1 MLCRREPFALL
12 GHGGLGGLLLDLPQ
26 GGIQGAADLGQA
38 LLFAG
43 ELRFGDR
50 LGDLGIDAIQH
61 LLGLGQPFALGIHH
75 CMIGLGGQGAGG
87 GVQFLVD
94 LGKTGLGLVAQRPHH
109 IHFNLAGAGINRENG
124 IAKIAHFTLYTV
136 NLAVQLVLLQDCADP
151 HLSQAVLLVAQQAFG
166 LCRPLIE
173 RGQGRPQPSQLP
185 IDHRHSLGNRR
196 DRLAQVGELALD
208 QLQFAND
215 VWDRLVNDVRDL
227 LDGLAQLL
235 AQVFATDLPIQD
247 VENRGGVVG
256 GFPAGRKQT
265 RFAVG
270 VDGPQPHVIGGV
282 WLQPLKR
289 HECTQARIGGL
300 GLHLGQG
307 QLHFAPPPFAEG
319 AVGLATGEH
328 RAEGQGPVACLNLD
342 PHGDSGHLDGE
353 IDRRNRRRGA
363 GHGDGADLAHVVSG
377 RQAIHPARL
386 PRHLGSQHHHRGLAG
401 VKALDDHLV
410 VGDGADVAPG
420 QHALDHLA
428 NLFHFIPE
436 LIRHGYTARG

>member
-1 MLCRREPFALL
+1 M
-12 GHGGLGGLLLDLPQ
+12 
-26 GGIQGAADLGQA
+26 
-38 LLFAG
+38 
-43 ELRFGDR
+43 
-50 LGDLGIDAIQH
+50 
-61 LLGLGQPFALGIHH
+61 
-75 CMIGLGGQGAGG
+75 
-87 GVQFLVD
+87 
-94 LGKTGLGLVAQRPHH
+94 
-109 IHFNLAGAGINRENG
+109 
-124 IAKIAHFTLYTV
+124 FTTY
-136 NLAVQLVLLQDCADP
+136 
-151 HLSQAVLLVAQQAFG
+151 
-166 LCRPLIE
+166 
-173 RGQGRPQPSQLP
+173 
-185 IDHRHSLGNRR
+185 
-196 DRLAQVGELALD
+196 
-208 QLQFAND
+208 
-215 VWDRLVNDVRDL
+215 
-227 LDGLAQLL
+227 
-235 AQVFATDLPIQD
+235 LPIQD
-247 VENRGGVVG
+247 VENGGGVVG

-289 HECTQARIGGL
+289 HERTQACIGCF

-428 NLFHFIPE
+428 NLFHFIME
-436 LIRHGYTARG
+436 LIRHGHTARG